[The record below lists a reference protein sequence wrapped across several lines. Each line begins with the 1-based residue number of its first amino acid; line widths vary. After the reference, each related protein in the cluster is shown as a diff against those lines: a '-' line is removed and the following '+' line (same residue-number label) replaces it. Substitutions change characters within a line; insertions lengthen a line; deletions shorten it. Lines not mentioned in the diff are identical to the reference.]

1 MSSGNFESSVELVLR
16 PSRSALMMALWVHAL
31 PAALLPFTGLA
42 PSWMMGLAGLIALS
56 WIALRHHPAL
66 GFGKRAITRIRWEA
80 EGQWFIWRG
89 GKRIAAELLDDSVV
103 HPRMVVLRF
112 KIDTGK
118 RVTRLLT
125 GDETTPGNFRR
136 LKARLTLPR

>member
-16 PSRSALMMALWVHAL
+16 PSRGALMMALWVHAL

-42 PSWMMGLAGLIALS
+42 PPWMMGLAGLIALS

-66 GFGKRAITRIRWEA
+66 GFGKRAITRVRWDA

-89 GKRIAAELLDDSVV
+89 GSVSR
-103 HPRMVVLRF
+103 PSCWT
-112 KIDTGK
+112 KAWS
-118 RVTRLLT
+118 TRRWWSCGSASKST
-125 GDETTPGNFRR
+125 S
-136 LKARLTLPR
+136 A

>member
-1 MSSGNFESSVELVLR
+1 MSSGNFESSVEL
-16 PSRSALMMALWVHAL
+16 
-31 PAALLPFTGLA
+31 
-42 PSWMMGLAGLIALS
+42 
-56 WIALRHHPAL
+56 
-66 GFGKRAITRIRWEA
+66 
-80 EGQWFIWRG
+80 
-89 GKRIAAELLDDSVV
+89 
-103 HPRMVVLRF
+103 VLRF